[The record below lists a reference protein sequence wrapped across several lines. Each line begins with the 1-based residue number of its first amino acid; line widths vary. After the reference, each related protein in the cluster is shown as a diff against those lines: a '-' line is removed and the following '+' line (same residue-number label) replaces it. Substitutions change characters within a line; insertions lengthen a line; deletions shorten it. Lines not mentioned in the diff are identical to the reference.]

1 MFARIS
7 LIAALALICGP
18 ASAALFG
25 PKTPAAPKAPPAMV
39 TPSAARASPASRV
52 RPAPPKTP
60 TPPMQLY
67 VVKGERDACGRGCDR
82 WIQLEGQI
90 DGGAAARFRKFFVK
104 LRDRNMPL
112 YFYSPGGNLDQAM
125 VMGSVLHEKPA
136 IVRVGRTI
144 LADCGF
150 EAQDGDVCLKLKQSG
165 RDLHGELSTHGVL
178 CGSACPYLMLGASTR
193 EIAPDAALAVHNSRI
208 VITFT
213 GGNPTPTM
221 VAAANVRA
229 HERSEHNITA
239 YFARVGGD
247 TALLALARTVK
258 FEDMHVLTREEI
270 VRFGIDRREFADT
283 PWIFEPG
290 ANGMVRKIAV
300 QRKAGEASFR
310 MIQWRV
316 ICFDNDRFELDF
328 QRPIPANA
336 VPATASLSYG
346 GAIPFS
352 FTYPPR
358 RGAGVEQWGMRL
370 NKSSLQPL
378 LDLPQAEFTE
388 TSLSS
393 DGRQLPYKEKLSG
406 DGLAHSLDA
415 LLGTCPA
422 AKAQIVGASEQ
433 AAAK

>member
-1 MFARIS
+1 MIVRIS
-7 LIAALALICGP
+7 LIAALTLICGP

-25 PKTPAAPKAPPAMV
+25 FKTTPAPLPAPAVKMPAAK
-39 TPSAARASPASRV
+39 TTPASRV

-60 TPPMQLY
+60 TPPMQFY
-67 VVKGERDACGRGCDR
+67 VVKGGADACGRGCDR

-112 YFYSPGGNLDQAM
+112 YFQSPGGNLDQAIA
-125 VMGSVLHEKPA
+125 MGSLLHERPA
-136 IVRVGRTI
+136 IARVGRTI

-150 EAQDGDVCLKLKQSG
+150 EAQDSDVCLKLKQSG
-165 RDLHGELSTHGVL
+165 RELNGELTTRGVL

-193 EIAPDAALAVHNSRI
+193 EIAPDAALAVHNARI
-208 VITFT
+208 VVTFT
-213 GGNPTPTM
+213 GGTPTPTM
-221 VAAANVRA
+221 VAAANARA
-229 HERSEHNITA
+229 HERSDGNIAA
-239 YFARVGGD
+239 YFARVRGD
-247 TALLALARTVK
+247 VALLALARTVK

-290 ANGMVRKIAV
+290 THGMVRKIAV
-300 QRKAGEASFR
+300 QRKAGDASFH

-316 ICFDNDRFELDF
+316 VCFDNDRFELDF
-328 QRPIPANA
+328 QRPLPANA
-336 VPATASLSYG
+336 VFATASLSYG
-346 GAIPFS
+346 GDRPLGFA
-352 FTYPPR
+352 YPPR

-370 NKSSLQPL
+370 NKASLQPL
-378 LDLPQAEFTE
+378 LDLPQADFTE
-388 TSLSS
+388 TSLAP
-393 DGRQLPYKEKLSG
+393 DGRRLPHKEKLSS
-406 DGLAHSLDA
+406 DGLARSLDA

-422 AKAQIVGASEQ
+422 AKIQTVGANEQ

>member
-1 MFARIS
+1 MFARIT
-7 LIAALALICGP
+7 LMVAVALISGP
-18 ASAALFG
+18 ASAGWFT
-25 PKTPAAPKAPPAMV
+25 PKAQPAPKM
-39 TPSAARASPASRV
+39 SAASKT
-52 RPAPPKTP
+52 RPTPPKTP

-67 VVKGERDACGRGCDR
+67 VVKGAPNACGRGCDR

-104 LRDRNMPL
+104 LRDRNMPV

-125 VMGSVLHEKPA
+125 TMGSLLHEKPA
-136 IVRVGRTI
+136 IARVGRTI

-150 EAQDGDVCLKLKQSG
+150 EAQDSDVCLKLKQSG
-165 RDLHGELSTHGVL
+165 RELNGELTTRGVL

-213 GGNPTPTM
+213 GGTPTPTM
-221 VAAANVRA
+221 VASANARA
-229 HERSEHNITA
+229 HERSDVNIAA
-239 YFARVGGD
+239 YFAKVRGD
-247 TALLALARTVK
+247 VALLALARTVK
-258 FEDMHVLTREEI
+258 FEDMHVLTREEL

-290 ANGMVRKIAV
+290 PHGMVRKLAV

-310 MIQWRV
+310 VIQWRMV
-316 ICFDNDRFELDF
+316 CFDSDRFELDF
-328 QRPIPANA
+328 QRPIPVTAGL
-336 VPATASLSYG
+336 ATASLSYG

-352 FTYPPR
+352 FSYPPR
-358 RGAGVEQWGMRL
+358 RGAGIEQWGLRL

-378 LDLPQAEFTE
+378 VDLPQAEFTE
-388 TSLSS
+388 TSLAP
-393 DGRQLPYKEKLSG
+393 DGRQLPHKEKLSS

-415 LLGTCPA
+415 LLVTCPA
-422 AKAQIVGASEQ
+422 AKVQTVGANEQ

>member
-1 MFARIS
+1 MFVRIS
-7 LIAALALICGP
+7 LIAALTVICGP
-18 ASAALFG
+18 ASAAWFTS
-25 PKTPAAPKAPPAMV
+25 KTVLPPKAPVALK
-39 TPSAARASPASRV
+39 ASPASWV
-52 RPAPPKTP
+52 RPSPPKTP
-60 TPPMQLY
+60 TPPMQFY
-67 VVKGERDACGRGCDR
+67 MVKGAPDACGRGCDR

-112 YFYSPGGNLDQAM
+112 YFHSPGGNLDQAM
-125 VMGSVLHEKPA
+125 AMGSLLHERPA
-136 IVRVGRTI
+136 IARVGRTI

-150 EAQDGDVCLKLKQSG
+150 EAQDSDVCLKLKQSG
-165 RDLHGELSTHGVL
+165 RELNGELTTRGVL

-193 EIAPDAALAVHNSRI
+193 EIAPDAALAVHNSR
-208 VITFT
+208 VVVTFT
-213 GGNPTPTM
+213 GGTPTPTM
-221 VAAANVRA
+221 IAAANARA
-229 HERSEHNITA
+229 HERSDGNLAA
-239 YFARVGGD
+239 YFARVRGD
-247 TALLALARTVK
+247 GALLALARTVK

-290 ANGMVRKIAV
+290 THGMVRKIAV
-300 QRKAGEASFR
+300 QRKAGDASFH

-316 ICFDNDRFELDF
+316 LCFDSDRLELDF

-336 VPATASLSYG
+336 VFATASLSYG
-346 GAIPFS
+346 GDRPLG

-370 NKSSLQPL
+370 NKASLQPL
-378 LDLPQAEFTE
+378 LDLPQADFTE
-388 TSLSS
+388 TSLAP
-393 DGRQLPYKEKLSG
+393 DGRRLPHREKLSG
-406 DGLAHSLDA
+406 DGLARSLDA

-422 AKAQIVGASEQ
+422 TKIRTVGASEQ

>member
-1 MFARIS
+1 MFARIT
-7 LIAALALICGP
+7 LIAAVTLVCGP

-25 PKTPAAPKAPPAMV
+25 PKAPSAPAAPKAAK
-39 TPSAARASPASRV
+39 ASPASRT

-60 TPPMQLY
+60 TPPMQFY
-67 VVKGERDACGRGCDR
+67 VVKGAPDACGRGCDR

-90 DGGAAARFRKFFVK
+90 DAAAAARFRKFFVK
-104 LRDRNMPL
+104 LRERNMPL

-125 VMGSVLHEKPA
+125 AMGSLLHEKPA
-136 IVRVGRTI
+136 IARVGRTI

-150 EAQDGDVCLKLKQSG
+150 EAQDSDVCLKLKQSG
-165 RDLHGELSTHGVL
+165 RELNGELTTRGVL

-213 GGNPTPTM
+213 GGTPTPTM
-221 VAAANVRA
+221 VAAANARA
-229 HERSEHNITA
+229 HERSDTNIAA
-239 YFARVGGD
+239 YFARVRGD
-247 TALLALARTVK
+247 SALLALARTVK

-270 VRFGIDRREFADT
+270 ARFGIDRREFADT

-290 ANGMVRKIAV
+290 THGMVRKIAV

-310 MIQWRV
+310 MIQWRMV
-316 ICFDNDRFELDF
+316 CFDGDRFELDF

-336 VPATASLSYG
+336 VLATASLSYG

-352 FTYPPR
+352 FSFPPR

-370 NKSSLQPL
+370 SKASLQPL
-378 LDLPQAEFTE
+378 LELPQAEFTE
-388 TSLSS
+388 TSLAP
-393 DGRQLPYKEKLSG
+393 DGRQLPYKERLSS

-422 AKAQIVGASEQ
+422 AKVQTIGANEQ